1 MCETLLLYR
10 RSCQNNVKTFKTSNI
25 IEDNTSEMP
34 NKIIRM
40 IDINLRS
47 VVATT
52 SAGGGL
58 TSLRRLC
65 TNLNFPQP
73 ITENSYNRYIRH
85 VETNAI
91 KTSDRSLSVWMVPG
105 RSGMDSTPS

>member
-1 MCETLLLYR
+1 MRQLLYC
-10 RSCQNNVKTFKTSNI
+10 RSCQKNVKTFKTSNI

-73 ITENSYNRYIRH
+73 KPKTHTTGIYIMWKQMQSRQ
-85 VETNAI
+85 VT
-91 KTSDRSLSVWMVPG
+91 VV
-105 RSGMDSTPS
+105 